1 MVHVKAPEEVLPNKK
16 KQVKKKVNASIMQ
29 YTTTNHV
36 QNNNIEELEPDIFQ
50 NNKGKILKNF
60 TFNTNHLNSRFWM

>member
-1 MVHVKAPEEVLPNKK
+1 MIHVKAPEEVLPEKK

-29 YTTTNHV
+29 YTTTNNV

-50 NNKGKILKNF
+50 NNKGKNLKNCVF
-60 TFNTNHLNSRFWM
+60 YTNHLDSKFWT